1 MLPLPESCIVVIL
14 PVSYVQSV
22 IVENASMK
30 AEIRKL
36 RIENNDLMKRVRFAD
51 INAQYMRVR
60 HIEHE
65 QMIDHRVR

>member
-1 MLPLPESCIVVIL
+1 
-14 PVSYVQSV
+14 
-22 IVENASMK
+22 MK

-60 HIEHE
+60 C
-65 QMIDHRVR
+65 HRPTVMTVNCDQRAW